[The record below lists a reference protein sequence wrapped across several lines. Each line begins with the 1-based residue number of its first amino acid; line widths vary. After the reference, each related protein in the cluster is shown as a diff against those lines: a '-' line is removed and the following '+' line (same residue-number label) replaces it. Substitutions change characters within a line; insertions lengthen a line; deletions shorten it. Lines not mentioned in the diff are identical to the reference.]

1 MNPKVCRLISSCA
14 YLGELPAG
22 GTWGS
27 VVGWVLAW
35 YFSALGPALFI
46 SLTILGYA
54 LSLIAYRS
62 FGEKDPSAF
71 VLDEVCGMML
81 SVLLLPRSLP
91 VYATAFA
98 LFRLLDIWKPWPVLL
113 LQKMDHPFSIMHD
126 DIAAGFLAHI
136 MVRAAFRIFF

>member
-1 MNPKVCRLISSCA
+1 MNKLCRLIASCA

-35 YFSALGPALFI
+35 YFSARGLWLFVP
-46 SLTILGYA
+46 LTLLGYG
-54 LSLIAYRS
+54 LSLIASKS

-81 SVLLLPRSLP
+81 AVLLLPKTVP
-91 VYATAFA
+91 VYATAFV
-98 LFRLLDIWKPWPVLL
+98 LFRLLDIWKPWPISL
-113 LQKMDHPFSIMHD
+113 LQKMEHPFSIMHD
-126 DIAAGFLAHI
+126 DIAAGLLAHL
-136 MVRAAFRIFF
+136 MVRAAFQIFF

>member
-1 MNPKVCRLISSCA
+1 MNKLCRLIASCG

-27 VVGWVLAW
+27 LVGWVLAW
-35 YFSALGPALFI
+35 YFSSYALWLFFSI
-46 SLTILGYA
+46 LILGYG
-54 LSLIAYRS
+54 LSLIANES

-81 SVLLLPRSLP
+81 SVLLLPKTLP
-91 VYATAFA
+91 IYLTAFV
-98 LFRLLDIWKPWPVLL
+98 LFRLLDIWKPWPISV
-113 LQKMDHPFSIMHD
+113 LQKMEHPFSIMHD
-126 DIAAGFLAHI
+126 DIAAGLFTHL